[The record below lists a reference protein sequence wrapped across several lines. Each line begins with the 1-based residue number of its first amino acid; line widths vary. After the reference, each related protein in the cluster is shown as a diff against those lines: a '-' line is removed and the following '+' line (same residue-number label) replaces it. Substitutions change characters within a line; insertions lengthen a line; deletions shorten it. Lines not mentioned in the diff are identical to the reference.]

1 VSCNDSSTI
10 FISLILS
17 PYSPSLDRGR
27 TRPEIDYNS
36 SQVRFRIRL
45 YIHGHCADK
54 KIAFSRWLKQANLD
68 TAELS
73 HLKRVRKHND
83 TTSFLIAPQPTG
95 LPQLP
100 EDLNLP
106 SPYLHTI
113 PASSAVTPIQLTLKT
128 ALWPTYFTP
137 RRKDE
142 QERWCRGKAAWAW
155 SAMQKTVQ
163 AAIEALQSGE
173 VGPQNN
179 RNALS
184 TNVAP
189 HVFPT
194 LVPHSRT
201 CSGPLRRI
209 PVHEK

>member
-1 VSCNDSSTI
+1 MSCNDSSTI

-17 PYSPSLDRGR
+17 PCSPSLDRGR
-27 TRPEIDYNS
+27 TRPEIDHNS
-36 SQVRFRIRL
+36 SQVRFHIHL
-45 YIHGHCADK
+45 YIHGHCVDK
-54 KIAFSRWLKQANLD
+54 ISRWLKQANLD

-83 TTSFLIAPQPTG
+83 TTSFLIASQSTG

-113 PASSAVTPIQLTLKT
+113 PASSALTPIQLTLKT

-173 VGPQNN
+173 VDPQNN

-184 TNVAP
+184 TNVVP

>member
-1 VSCNDSSTI
+1 MSCNDSSTI
-10 FISLILS
+10 FIFLILS
-17 PYSPSLDRGR
+17 PCSPSLDRGR

-45 YIHGHCADK
+45 YTDIVLIK
-54 KIAFSRWLKQANLD
+54 KITLSRWLKQANLD

-73 HLKRVRKHND
+73 HLKRVRKHNN
-83 TTSFLIAPQPTG
+83 TTSFLIASQSTG

-137 RRKDE
+137 RRKDQ

-155 SAMQKTVQ
+155 SAMQKTMQ

-184 TNVAP
+184 P
-189 HVFPT
+189 PRCPLT
-194 LVPHSRT
+194 LSHMFFQ
-201 CSGPLRRI
+201 L
-209 PVHEK
+209 